1 MTSKLLEKLLLL
13 STICLCLRMCL
24 YLERVICIKV
34 HAETLLMLSTVYLPC
49 KAISVIGVCIC
60 KKFDSITLNCIVM
73 FCSFLNT
80 RILLCTAVHLQRV
93 SNLMDTWEVLDTGF

>member
-49 KAISVIGVCIC
+49 KAISVIG
-60 KKFDSITLNCIVM
+60 KKFDSITLNCIVI
-73 FCSFLNT
+73 FCSLLNT
-80 RILLCTAVHLQRV
+80 RILRCTAVHLQRV